1 VTYLDFLGLFLAPP
15 IVLLLLLERRRL
27 PRSLG
32 WQLAAV
38 AGLAI
43 VYTAPWDHVLITQH
57 VWSYPA
63 SRVVGDTVLRVP
75 LEEYGFYVL
84 QVVLAG
90 LVTAAV
96 WRRRETSRPRHVDAA
111 PPAPPRGGR

>member
-1 VTYLDFLGLFLAPP
+1 MTYLTFLGLFLVPP
-15 IVLLLLLERRRL
+15 IALLLLLERRRL
-27 PRSLG
+27 PRSLR

-43 VYTAPWDHVLITQH
+43 VYTGPWDNVLIDQR

-63 SRVVGDTVLRVP
+63 SRVVGRTLLRVP

-96 WRRRETSRPRHVDAA
+96 WRRWETRRRRADDA
-111 PPAPPRGGR
+111 PPAGW